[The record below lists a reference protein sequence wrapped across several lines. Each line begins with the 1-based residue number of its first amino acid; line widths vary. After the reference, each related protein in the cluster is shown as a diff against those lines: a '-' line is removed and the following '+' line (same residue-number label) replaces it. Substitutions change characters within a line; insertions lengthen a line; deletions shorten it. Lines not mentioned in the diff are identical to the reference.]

1 MCGQQSG
8 EHENGL
14 NESNCDA
21 IFSSF
26 KFLRVLDLHGTGIKR
41 VPSSISKLSHVRY
54 LDLSDNRLIKILPES
69 LSRLQNLQTLKLSGC
84 ARLKEL
90 PRDISKLVNL
100 RFLEIDGCRDLIH
113 MPCGLG
119 QLTNLQTLSQFVIS
133 KDTSSVYRNNGELE
147 EHNRLNAELKE
158 LNTLNNL
165 RGTLE
170 IVNLRH
176 GKDAEAEFK
185 ATNLK
190 GIENLQALGLRW
202 IEDEVDKEDVV
213 FEEKLLEALQP
224 HPNLKVL
231 SLYRYMGVG
240 FPNWLSSLTNLVEF
254 TLFGCKKCQH
264 LPLLHRFPSLKVLEL
279 DSLFALEYISHSEEF
294 SNFSFFPSLEELKL
308 KYCLNL
314 KRWWQRRSF
323 SIEEASDN
331 SVGITTSTSS
341 MAENHL
347 LPSFPRLS
355 KLCIWGCPQLISMPL
370 FPFLEKLELYYCSFK
385 PLEQTTRTTATAA
398 AVASTSSSSSTH
410 AASSFSPLSKLKS
423 LEIGRMEEH
432 LPEDCMRNLRSLDH
446 LWIYECGGPLLRGI
460 QHLISLKQLD
470 ICSSEIFDLSNGWNE
485 LEWQELPSLS
495 SLWLFQLLKLKS
507 LPLELKKFTFLRKL
521 TIDHCPCLVKIPEW
535 ISSLKSLEVLE
546 ILQCPKV
553 ISLPVEISHLTSLHT
568 LKICCCPILLQR
580 CKKGTGAD
588 WSKIEQIQNLYLEE
602 GFRYITHH
610 ITPILLRIQFCL
622 LHLFHFSFRVFHYY
636 LAIKF
641 QMQNQVT
648 NRRNLIF

>member
-1 MCGQQSG
+1 M
-8 EHENGL
+8 
-14 NESNCDA
+14 
-21 IFSSF
+21 
-26 KFLRVLDLHGTGIKR
+26 
-41 VPSSISKLSHVRY
+41 
-54 LDLSDNRLIKILPES
+54 
-69 LSRLQNLQTLKLSGC
+69 
-84 ARLKEL
+84 
-90 PRDISKLVNL
+90 
-100 RFLEIDGCRDLIH
+100 
-113 MPCGLG
+113 
-119 QLTNLQTLSQFVIS
+119 
-133 KDTSSVYRNNGELE
+133 
-147 EHNRLNAELKE
+147 
-158 LNTLNNL
+158 
-165 RGTLE
+165 
-170 IVNLRH
+170 
-176 GKDAEAEFK
+176 
-185 ATNLK
+185 
-190 GIENLQALGLRW
+190 
-202 IEDEVDKEDVV
+202 
-213 FEEKLLEALQP
+213 
-224 HPNLKVL
+224 
-231 SLYRYMGVG
+231 
-240 FPNWLSSLTNLVEF
+240 
-254 TLFGCKKCQH
+254 
-264 LPLLHRFPSLKVLEL
+264 
-279 DSLFALEYISHSEEF
+279 
-294 SNFSFFPSLEELKL
+294 
-308 KYCLNL
+308 
-314 KRWWQRRSF
+314 
-323 SIEEASDN
+323 
-331 SVGITTSTSS
+331 
-341 MAENHL
+341 
-347 LPSFPRLS
+347 PSFPRLS